1 MGLPSAGGKTFQGSP
16 PDKGS
21 FPLDHDGE
29 CKPHKENY
37 MACLRKTGNDS
48 RPCRELSKLYLEC
61 RMAAQLMAR
70 EDWKHLGFKDSA
82 QEAAAACPADKLEKK
97 MGK

>member
-1 MGLPSAGGKTFQGSP
+1 MGV
-16 PDKGS
+16 
-21 FPLDHDGE
+21 
-29 CKPHKENY
+29 
-37 MACLRKTGNDS
+37 LRPFLMEMLQS